1 MNINPIN
8 SINTYTPASSK
19 INSSS
24 NKNTDKSLEKD
35 AVVYEKSGSENN
47 ISPSETIAKLKQETA
62 TKTKALRDI
71 VEKLINKQANTV
83 NKLLN
88 PVTKKDWEYIISNYE
103 IDQTTISEA
112 KEAISENGYF
122 GVKKTT
128 ERIMDFAKAL
138 SGGDPANIDA
148 LRDAVE
154 KGFKKAEQAWGGEL
168 PSICGET
175 YQAVMDEFTKW
186 KAEAS
191 QS

>member
-47 ISPSETIAKLKQETA
+47 IGPSETIAKLKQETA

-71 VEKLINKQANTV
+71 VEKLINKQSDTV

-88 PVTKKDWEYIISNYE
+88 PATKKDWEYIISNYE
-103 IDQTTISEA
+103 IDQTTINEA